1 MMGTIDSVAA
11 RRYSGCQVRDG
22 SRMPT
27 VHANDIDINYEVQGE
42 GDN

>member
-1 MMGTIDSVAA
+1 MGTIDSAAA
-11 RRYSGCQVRDG
+11 RRYSGCQVREG

-27 VHANDIDINYEVQGE
+27 VYANDIDINYEVQGE